1 MGTLSGLLFIHI
13 TIQEEQ
19 LRPRIGVKYFLSFPQ
34 KNLSPE
40 KTETN
45 QVFTFQFLSDKIY
58 SHIYQKKPFGT
69 LAIWQNWCFDQF
81 YHLKN

>member
-1 MGTLSGLLFIHI
+1 MGTLSGIF

-19 LRPRIGVKYFLSFPQ
+19 LRPRIEVKYFLSFPQ

-40 KTETN
+40 ETETN

-58 SHIYQKKPFGT
+58 SYPIKRH
-69 LAIWQNWCFDQF
+69 LALVNSAKLVYWSI
-81 YHLKN
+81 LLPKN

>member
-45 QVFTFQFLSDKIY
+45 QVFTCHFLNDK
-58 SHIYQKKPFGT
+58 
-69 LAIWQNWCFDQF
+69 NDQHTNF
-81 YHLKN
+81 AKFPSAKWLFLV